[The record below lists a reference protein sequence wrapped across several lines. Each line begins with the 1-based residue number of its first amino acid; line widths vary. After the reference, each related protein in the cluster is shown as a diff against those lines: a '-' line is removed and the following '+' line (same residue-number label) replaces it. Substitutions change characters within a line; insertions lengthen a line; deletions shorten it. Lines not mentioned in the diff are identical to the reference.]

1 MFGIIVDIMLAVIFL
16 GIILVVIGSGVY
28 RMVRDNPWAATSI
41 GIIAAVLVV
50 LLLLFSIVIKNIMF
64 LAENGRYI
72 DVDWTR
78 TELGFDEVNGT
89 YLEGKP
95 DDGYDRCTR

>member
-1 MFGIIVDIMLAVIFL
+1 MFGIIVDIMLAVVFL
-16 GIILVVIGSGVY
+16 GITLVVIGSGVY
-28 RMVRDNPWAATSI
+28 RMVRHNPWAVTSI
-41 GIIAAVLVV
+41 AIIAAVVG
-50 LLLLFSIVIKNIMF
+50 LLILIFSIVIKNIMF

-78 TELGFDEVNGT
+78 TELGFDEVKGT

-95 DDGYDRCTR
+95 DDGYDRCVR